1 MRKSLTIIFT
11 LVSLVF
17 TDTERG
23 WQHPQTGWE
32 VVTTETMSFYLIQ
45 SAYLDNMELEDG
57 NNDVIGA
64 FYENQNIGW
73 EFYSSQLTIIPTT
86 GDNGSMP
93 NYPYEGAPITFKIYD
108 SSSNQIIDAI
118 SLDDVP
124 LWHIQGFN
132 TIRNLY
138 SCNQDF
144 PILDNGECILDC
156 IGDPSLDGQINIHDI
171 LMIVD
176 LIIDCDSPFYCFDDN
191 IECMDM
197 NEDNIIDILDILY
210 IVNNIT
216 R

>member
-1 MRKSLTIIFT
+1 MLAAFFDGEIRGVGEPLFFPATGTWFLATMLYSNESSGDT
-11 LVSLVF
+11 L
-17 TDTERG
+17 
-23 WQHPQTGWE
+23 
-32 VVTTETMSFYLIQ
+32 
-45 SAYLDNMELEDG
+45 
-57 NNDVIGA
+57 
-64 FYENQNIGW
+64 
-73 EFYSSQLTIIPTT
+73 EF
-86 GDNGSMP
+86 
-93 NYPYEGAPITFKIYD
+93 EFYD

-197 NEDNIIDILDILY
+197 NEDNIIDI
-210 IVNNIT
+210 
-216 R
+216 